1 MLCQA
6 AGVRLLG
13 VKSWRG
19 GEDEGEA
26 GGTRRLTHFTAHR
39 KQSIMENT
47 SSKPFAVV
55 TGGSSGIG
63 LELAKQFASH
73 GYDLLLTAARAD
85 GLAKAAQLVQSL
97 GASVVTVGAD
107 LAEYDG
113 VEQVYAAIKATG
125 RPVDAIAINAGVG
138 VGGDFRETDLLEE
151 MNIVKLNCGSTV
163 HLAKRVVPDMAAR
176 GSGRILFTASV
187 ASLMPAPFEAV
198 YGASKA
204 FVFSFSEAL
213 RNELKDTGVT
223 VTALLPGPTETD
235 FFHRADMD
243 DTKVGQSK
251 KDDPADVARDG
262 FEALMAGKDKV
273 IAGSL
278 KTKAQG
284 LAVELVPPTV
294 SAEVHRKMSEPG
306 SGEK

>member
-1 MLCQA
+1 M
-6 AGVRLLG
+6 
-13 VKSWRG
+13 
-19 GEDEGEA
+19 
-26 GGTRRLTHFTAHR
+26 
-39 KQSIMENT
+39 
-47 SSKPFAVV
+47 
-55 TGGSSGIG
+55 TGGSNGIG
-63 LELAKQFASH
+63 YELAKQFAQN
-73 GYDLLLTAARAD
+73 GFDLIIAAEPD
-85 GLAKAAQLVQSL
+85 GLAQAASDLQSL
-97 GASVVTVGAD
+97 GASVETVATD
-107 LAEYDG
+107 LAAHEGVHQLYDKIL
-113 VEQVYAAIKATG
+113 ASR

-138 VGGDFRETDLLEE
+138 VGGDFRETDLAEE
-151 MNIVKLNCGSTV
+151 INMINLNCISTV
-163 HLAKRVVPDMAAR
+163 HLAKHMAQDMTAR

-198 YGASKA
+198 YGATKA

-243 DTKVGQSK
+243 DTMVGGSK

-278 KTKAQG
+278 KTKVQG
-284 LAVELVPPTV
+284 VLSELIPPTA
-294 SAEVHRKMSEPG
+294 SAAVHRKMSEPG